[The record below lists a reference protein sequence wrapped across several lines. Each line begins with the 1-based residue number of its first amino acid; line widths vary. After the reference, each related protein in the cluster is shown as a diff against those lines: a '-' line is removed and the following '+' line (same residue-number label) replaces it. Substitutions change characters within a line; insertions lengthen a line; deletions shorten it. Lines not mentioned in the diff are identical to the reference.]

1 MQGWQIPIRWRAVK
15 SSDCDHNNNYRGQYG
30 PREVIGK
37 AVDNSV
43 NEGFTAPRGTPVAHA
58 TTTPTARFPFI

>member
-1 MQGWQIPIRWRAVK
+1 MQGWRILIRWRAVK
-15 SSDCDHNNNYRGQYG
+15 SYDRNNDYRGLYS

-37 AVDNSV
+37 AADNSV